1 MRLGEHLPTLI
12 YSDWRFVE
20 DDVFNVCGRVR
31 EYDPAARLVRQDST
45 NHLALAVWNDKS
57 PVFTGGAWM
66 VAKRLYYP
74 GTDDPW
80 TGEPDARIL
89 EIQRAA
95 DSQRIANLA
104 EWRRKEKLAW
114 DAENEAREREAQE
127 HSKEFA
133 EGFVDAFRAGDGTHV
148 SLYLPS
154 RVARARLAQT
164 SQEAA

>member
-12 YSDWRFVE
+12 YNDWRFVE
-20 DDVFNVCGRVR
+20 EDMFDVCGRVQQ
-31 EYDPAARLVRQDST
+31 YDPGARLVRYDESK
-45 NHLALAVWNDKS
+45 HLALAVWNDKS

-66 VAKRLYYP
+66 VAKRMYYP

-95 DSQRIANLA
+95 DSHRITNMA

-114 DAENEAREREAQE
+114 EAENEAREREARK
-127 HSKEFA
+127 HSEEFA
-133 EGFVDAFRAGDGTHV
+133 DGFVDALRAGDDSSI

-154 RVARARLAQT
+154 RVARQRLAQT

>member
-20 DDVFNVCGRVR
+20 EDMYNVCGRVQD
-31 EYDPAARLVRQDST
+31 YDPGARLVRHDSSG
-45 NHLALAVWNDKS
+45 HLALAVWNDKS
-57 PVFTGGAWM
+57 PVYTGGAWM

-89 EIQRAA
+89 DIQR
-95 DSQRIANLA
+95 DSDSHRVKNLA
-104 EWRRKEKLAW
+104 DWRRKEKLAW
-114 DAENEAREREAQE
+114 EAEHEARERAARQD
-127 HSKEFA
+127 SAEFA
-133 EGFVDAFRAGDGTHV
+133 EGFVDAYRAGDGTKI

-154 RVARARLAQT
+154 RIAKRRLAQS

>member
-20 DDVFNVCGRVR
+20 DDIYGVAGRVK
-31 EYDPAARLVRQDST
+31 EYDPGARLVRQDGS

-57 PVFTGGAWM
+57 PVFKGGAWM
-66 VAKRLYYP
+66 VAKRLFYP
-74 GTDDPW
+74 GSDEAWD
-80 TGEPDARIL
+80 GEPDARIL

-95 DSQRIANLA
+95 DAHRISDLDA
-104 EWRRKEKLAW
+104 WRRMEKAAW
-114 DAENEAREREAQE
+114 DAENEAREREAQL

-133 EGFVDAFRAGDGTHV
+133 EGFVDAFRAGDGSNI

-154 RVARARLAQT
+154 RVAKKRLAQT